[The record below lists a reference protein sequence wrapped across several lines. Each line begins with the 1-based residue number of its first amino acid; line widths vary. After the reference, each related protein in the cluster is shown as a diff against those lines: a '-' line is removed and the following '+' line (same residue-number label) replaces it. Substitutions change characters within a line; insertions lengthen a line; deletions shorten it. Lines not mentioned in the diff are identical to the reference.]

1 MHTYSVQAGPE
12 YANGTQ
18 TLSPPG
24 EESNI
29 DQVNKGNPM
38 QRAVKLGAIALV
50 GCAVVFSSAY
60 LYLNRSDFDKKRN
73 DDLAHYKTDVMQ
85 RDEANK
91 AFADTLVKIQAAEAL
106 TDPRQRC
113 LQYPDLPGTHWD
125 PALIAELCRVN
136 NLDVVTLDQIEKSL
150 AENDAASV
158 DRIFDEYA
166 KRDTSDPAWHGV
178 WFRAFTQIFE
188 INSARVGAVVEKW
201 VKLSPKSANALVAR
215 AVYRINRGY
224 ELRGPASA
232 HNTPDESIAAMQESI
247 RAGIEDLQAA
257 LKLDPRYKPAL
268 VELMYAS
275 KGNNQAVDVAGTR
288 SLPLD
293 PSDDMTYYVWM
304 GAANPKWGGTAERRQ
319 AILDAAQSYRDR
331 YPLLDVLQSR
341 KNWFEQS
348 RQSNSPTDYV
358 AIIDKAPENYVLDA
372 AAGDYRAANRIL

>member
-1 MHTYSVQAGPE
+1 
-12 YANGTQ
+12 
-18 TLSPPG
+18 
-24 EESNI
+24 
-29 DQVNKGNPM
+29 M

-73 DDLAHYKTDVMQ
+73 DDLAHYKADVMQ
-85 RDEANK
+85 REEAK
-91 AFADTLVKIQAAEAL
+91 KSFADTLVKIQAAEAL

-150 AENDAASV
+150 AEKDAASV

-275 KGNNQAVDVAGTR
+275 KGNNQAVDDAGTR
-288 SLPLD
+288 ALPLD
-293 PSDDMTYYVWM
+293 PTDDMTYYVWM
-304 GAANPKWGGTAERRQ
+304 GAANPNWGGTAERRQ

-372 AAGDYRAANRIL
+372 AAGDYRAANRILFASELIRFQPSAKNYL